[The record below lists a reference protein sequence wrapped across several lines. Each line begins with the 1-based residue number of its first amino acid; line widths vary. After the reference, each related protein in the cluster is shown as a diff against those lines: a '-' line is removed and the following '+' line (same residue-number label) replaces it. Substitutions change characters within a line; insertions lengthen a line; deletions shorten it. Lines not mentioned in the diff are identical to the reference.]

1 MSGSK
6 LILVSDDIS
15 IIQKVRS
22 FTDQYGLEFEVCSVL
37 EHEKKKGSLHALP
50 VSNSHWSSPEE
61 SVEGQ
66 PMVEGGSYSSEGGSY
81 SSQGDRYSSQ
91 GDGSGAQILPFAAA
105 KIRAE
110 NKKVCTMDE
119 MESTAIREAI
129 FQFKGNLTEA
139 SKALGIGRATLYRK
153 VKRYNIDTSLARRK
167 AS

>member
-22 FTDQYGLEFEVCSVL
+22 FAGQYDLEVEVCSVL
-37 EHEKKKGSLHALP
+37 DHEEKKGSLHALP
-50 VSNSHWSSPEE
+50 TPNSHWSPPEE
-61 SVEGQ
+61 LVEGQ
-66 PMVEGGSYSSEGGSY
+66 PMVEGDSY
-81 SSQGDRYSSQ
+81 SSQEE
-91 GDGSGAQILPFAAA
+91 GSGAQILPFTAV
-105 KIRAE
+105 KVRADD
-110 NKKVCTMDE
+110 KKVCTIDE